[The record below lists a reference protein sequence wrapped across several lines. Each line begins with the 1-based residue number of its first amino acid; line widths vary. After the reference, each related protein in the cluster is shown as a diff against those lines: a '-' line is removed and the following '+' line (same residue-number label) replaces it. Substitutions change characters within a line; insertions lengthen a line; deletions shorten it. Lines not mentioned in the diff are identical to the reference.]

1 MDVSDFVKIYS
12 VSYQKK
18 DYTCIFCASKVTQKE
33 SAQIH
38 FKIWTGGAGNLRLV
52 DDLLYLLS
60 HMSPFLQPLVSSDL
74 SSVLKSPYRLKK
86 TSCLTLFCQSYVRPA
101 WHCV

>member
-38 FKIWTGGAGNLRLV
+38 FKIWTG
-52 DDLLYLLS
+52 
-60 HMSPFLQPLVSSDL
+60 
-74 SSVLKSPYRLKK
+74 
-86 TSCLTLFCQSYVRPA
+86 
-101 WHCV
+101 